1 MPSHP
6 NQNNTVPAG
15 NALPAGS
22 AAPADSAD
30 APPVDAPPAGAP
42 PVDAPPAA
50 APPARASPAGA
61 ATRPVPGPARP
72 PGSAVGGSFG
82 GPFGAPAFRTERQPR
97 TAPAGHMIV
106 CGDDALAHRLAGEL
120 HGVYGER
127 VTLLVPV
134 RPDAPSTPIART
146 GRALAL
152 FGRVTAAVTR
162 TTAATAAGG
171 DGDGDGGEPTG
182 TLRVVE
188 AAEADDRALVDAG
201 VERAAALALVHEDDE
216 TNIRAALTARR
227 LNPRLRLVI
236 RLYNR
241 KLGQHLETLLD
252 QAAAVAEPGLDPE
265 KLDAAT
271 TVLSDVDTAAPGL
284 AAAAVAG
291 TTKVVQAGGLLLQ
304 ALERTPPAGEAPDPG
319 RCTLALLSAT
329 ARDPAG
335 CEGSERSGD
344 EGPRLLPD
352 DRTVAAATGR
362 AAITLE
368 AVTPA
373 APSSPPGRFGGSGLP
388 VASLFSRRLR
398 WSLGGAAGAVL
409 ALALASTFTTG
420 DHPLH
425 AAYLTLLD
433 VFAIGDPA
441 VGEPTGRQVL
451 QILAG
456 FVGLLLLP
464 VIVAALLEGLG
475 TFRTATTLRRPPRGL
490 SGHVVLLGLGKVGT
504 RVLARLRRMDIPV
517 VCVESD
523 PEARGIAVAR
533 RLRVPTVIG
542 DVTEEGVLE
551 AARIH
556 RAHALLALTSVDIT
570 NLEAALSARSVSPDL
585 RVVLRLYDD
594 DFATAVYRTLRTAH
608 PEALTRSRS
617 VSHLAAPAFAGA
629 MMGRRILGAV
639 PVERRVLLFAAVDV
653 ADHPLLEHRTVADA
667 FTPGAW
673 RVVALDRTAPAYGV
687 PYGTGA
693 ADRGQDWRLAPDR
706 VLGPADRVIVA
717 ATRRGLAELLGR
729 GAVTGRGA
737 AAPAPDNSV
746 RAERG

>member
-1 MPSHP
+1 
-6 NQNNTVPAG
+6 
-15 NALPAGS
+15 
-22 AAPADSAD
+22 
-30 APPVDAPPAGAP
+30 
-42 PVDAPPAA
+42 
-50 APPARASPAGA
+50 
-61 ATRPVPGPARP
+61 
-72 PGSAVGGSFG
+72 
-82 GPFGAPAFRTERQPR
+82 
-97 TAPAGHMIV
+97 MIV
-106 CGDDALAHRLAGEL
+106 CGDDALAHRLAREL
-120 HGVYGER
+120 HEVYGER
-127 VTLLVPV
+127 VTLLVPA
-134 RPDAPSTPIART
+134 RPDAPSTPAARP
-146 GRALAL
+146 GRALSL

-162 TTAATAAGG
+162 TTTVSGG
-171 DGDGDGGEPTG
+171 DAGPGGPVGPEYGSGLGAEGSLT
-182 TLRVVE
+182 VVE
-188 AAEADDRALVDAG
+188 SAEADDRALTDAG
-201 VERAAALALVHEDDE
+201 AERAAALALVHEDDE
-216 TNIRAALTARR
+216 TNIRAALVARR

-271 TVLSDVDTAAPGL
+271 TVLSDVDTAAPAL

-291 TTKVVQAGGLLLQ
+291 TSKVVQAGGLLLH
-304 ALERTPPAGEAPDPG
+304 AVERTPSTDGTAPDRG
-319 RCTLALLSAT
+319 LCTLALLSAT

-335 CEGSERSGD
+335 WEGSERSGD

-352 DRTVAAATGR
+352 DRTVSESTGR
-362 AAITLE
+362 VTVTLE

-373 APSSPPGRFGGSGLP
+373 GSTAGPGRLAGAALP

-398 WSLGGAAGAVL
+398 WSLAGAAGAVL
-409 ALALASTFTTG
+409 ALALALTVTTG

-433 VFAIGDPA
+433 IFAIGEPA
-441 VGEPTGRQVL
+441 VGEATSRQVL

-464 VIVAALLEGLG
+464 VIVAAVVEGLG
-475 TFRTATTLRRPPRGL
+475 TFRTATALRRPPRGL

-504 RVLARLRRMDIPV
+504 RVLARLRRLGIPV

-551 AARIH
+551 AARIP

-570 NLEAALSARSVSPDL
+570 NLEAALSARALAPDL

-608 PEALTRSRS
+608 PGALTRSRS

-629 MMGRRILGAV
+629 MMGRRILGAL

-653 ADHPLLEHRTVADA
+653 AAHPLLENSTVADA
-667 FTPGAW
+667 FHPGSW
-673 RVVALDRTAPAYGV
+673 RVIAMERAAGTPADAPPDRNRA
-687 PYGTGA
+687 
-693 ADRGQDWRLAPDR
+693 WRLAPDR
-706 VLGPADRVIVA
+706 VLVPGDRVIVA

-729 GAVTGRGA
+729 GRAAPGRSP
-737 AAPAPDNSV
+737 APAPDGPG
-746 RAERG
+746 AQGP